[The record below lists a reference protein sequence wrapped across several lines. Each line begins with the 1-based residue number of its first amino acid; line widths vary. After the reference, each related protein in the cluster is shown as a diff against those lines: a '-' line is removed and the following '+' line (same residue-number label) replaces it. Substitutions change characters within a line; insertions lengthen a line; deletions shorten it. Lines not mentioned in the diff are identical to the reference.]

1 MSFKNEA
8 NNPGLQFD
16 NLLVDPPRAMNIL
29 LLHRAKSAKM
39 GALIAPAVIVL
50 GISFSLSS
58 VFGLVVAIA
67 VACGFIASIDRIR
80 SYIERR
86 DLVLVI
92 TSTGLRMFV
101 YDKEVEIS
109 WQDVEAMKT
118 SHGKTGVFLHLK
130 LAQPEQYVSKFAR
143 MNRVLSAYQLS
154 IPISG
159 LELPWRLVAKAI
171 ESAWRSKS
179 T

>member
-1 MSFKNEA
+1 
-8 NNPGLQFD
+8 
-16 NLLVDPPRAMNIL
+16 MNDL
-29 LLHRAKSAKM
+29 LLLRAKSTKI
-39 GALIAPAVIVL
+39 GGLIAPAMIIL
-50 GISFSLSS
+50 GISFSLSG

-67 VACGFIASIDRIR
+67 MTCGFIASIKHIR

-92 TSTGLRMFV
+92 TSTGLRRFV

-109 WQDVEAMKT
+109 WRDAEAMKT

-130 LAQPEQYVSKFAR
+130 LAQPKQHVGKFAR
-143 MNRVLSAYQLS
+143 MNRVLSPYPLS

-159 LELPWRLVAKAI
+159 LELSWKVVAKAI
-171 ESAWRSKS
+171 ESAWRSKI